1 MARVC
6 LGPLTRALV
15 VEEPSPVLDELLRAG
30 GMDVVRYE
38 GSPDEDRLRALLA
51 EHRSQ
56 VLFKRSQVEVSEDVI
71 AASEHLLAVQLCC
84 IGDDS
89 VDKDAAAAHGVMVFN
104 DPVSN
109 GRSVVELALAHLIAL
124 SRRLYETEPAC
135 RGGRWDKSSSERYEI
150 RGKTLGV
157 LGLGNIGRQIARAA
171 EDLGMHVR
179 FYDSR
184 HAPCEVGLEFGWELA
199 TSVRDLLRSSDCV
212 TVHLSATD
220 VHGRSNRGVLDGG
233 LLHEL
238 GADRPDDSP
247 RIFLNLSRG
256 FLHSAESLLEAVER
270 GAIRRAAV
278 DVYPNEPGLDQAW
291 TNPYAREPRIAV
303 TPHIGASTLEA
314 QPRIA
319 RRVAHTILQFAQY
332 GTLRDCVFDPRA
344 RLQLLEEGARGGQT
358 LLAVAHA
365 TTRGT
370 KRAVDEAIYD
380 AGASNLSSVHR
391 DFEAFG
397 IAYELAEIDR
407 PLDEREVRALV
418 EKARAVTGDDQ
429 AMRSVRL
436 LRAPSS

>member
-1 MARVC
+1 
-6 LGPLTRALV
+6 
-15 VEEPSPVLDELLRAG
+15 
-30 GMDVVRYE
+30 
-38 GSPDEDRLRALLA
+38 
-51 EHRSQ
+51 
-56 VLFKRSQVEVSEDVI
+56 
-71 AASEHLLAVQLCC
+71 
-84 IGDDS
+84 
-89 VDKDAAAAHGVMVFN
+89 MVFN

-124 SRRLYETEPAC
+124 SRRLYETEPAT
-135 RGGRWDKSSSERYEI
+135 RAGRWDKSSAERYEI
-150 RGKTLGV
+150 RGKALGV
-157 LGLGNIGRQIARAA
+157 LGLGNIGRQVARAA
-171 EDLGMHVR
+171 EDLGMQVR

-184 HAPCEVGLEFGWELA
+184 HAPCEVGLEFGWDLA
-199 TSVRDLLRSSDCV
+199 TSVRDLLRTSDCV

-233 LLHEL
+233 LLHDL
-238 GADRPDDSP
+238 GADRPDESP

-303 TPHIGASTLEA
+303 TPHIGAATLEA

-370 KRAVDEAIYD
+370 KRVVTKPSTTPAPRTCRRSTATSRRS
-380 AGASNLSSVHR
+380 GSPTSSPR
-391 DFEAFG
+391 SIGRSTSARCARWSRRRARSRATTERCAAFG
-397 IAYELAEIDR
+397 CCALRRADYNRIPPSMSMQR
-407 PLDEREVRALV
+407 PV
-418 EKARAVTGDDQ
+418 K
-429 AMRSVRL
+429 
-436 LRAPSS
+436 